1 MYYKNPLCI
10 FIYYFYIAKLSLL
23 NSSSY
28 YQHFYPH
35 LLLTL
40 CKFQFCFFI
49 YSTITENLVAPL
61 QEKMEEWK
69 RNVAQMD
76 KDHAKGIKLFF
87 FFINTCYILFSLYS
101 LFKDIPLL
109 LYFIPLGQVVKQ
121 YLRKL
126 LLQVLVRNTRGSM
139 IMNMSN
145 GVSV

>member
-1 MYYKNPLCI
+1 MTPGKYAVINEGEITIAIYVLQKPALC
-10 FIYYFYIAKLSLL
+10 FYIARLSLL

-87 FFINTCYILFSLYS
+87 FFINTCCILFCLYS
-101 LFKDIPLL
+101 LFNDIPLF
-109 LYFIPLGQVVKQ
+109 YSFGAGHQTVSEETAHS
-121 YLRKL
+121 
-126 LLQVLVRNTRGSM
+126 LQCR
-139 IMNMSN
+139 
-145 GVSV
+145 